1 LEAPDDGSVLID
13 IAFFV
18 ASCGKAAYG
27 CGWRI
32 LLIAVASTLETA
44 STPLIAA
51 PTKQEKHML
60 MSTDRIL
67 VSHVGSLPRPEILSN
82 MLIRQEAGEPIDAVE
97 LARQVEIATAH
108 AIGRQVEAGVDVGND
123 GEQSR
128 VGFQTYVP
136 RCLCGFGGESNRPPA
151 RDQVEF
157 PSYGRQTAMRFPHS
171 ARVSNAP
178 AALSDVRYVNSA
190 PIKEDAA
197 RLKRMG
203 SRFSECFMTAPS
215 PGIVA
220 TTMLNQ
226 HYDSHEAYLTALAKA
241 LSNEYRAIH
250 DAGLIL
256 QIDSPDLAMERHRF
270 FGHLTEAEFL
280 GQLELHVAAI
290 NLGIEGIPRDR
301 IRLHVCW
308 GNNDGPHVHD
318 VAMAA
323 ILPELCRANVGALSI
338 EFANPRHQHEY
349 SALRKNPLPAHMLLM
364 PGVLDTTTNIV
375 EHPELIAQRLEEA
388 ASVVGDRERVIAGT
402 DCGFGT
408 FAGREYVAEEIVWVK
423 LAAAAEGARIASR
436 RLWGRAHSC

>member
-1 LEAPDDGSVLID
+1 
-13 IAFFV
+13 
-18 ASCGKAAYG
+18 
-27 CGWRI
+27 
-32 LLIAVASTLETA
+32 
-44 STPLIAA
+44 
-51 PTKQEKHML
+51 ML

-67 VSHVGSLPRPEILSN
+67 VSHVGSLPRAEILSDL
-82 MLIRQEAGEPIDAVE
+82 LIRQEAGGTIDAAE
-97 LARQVEIATAH
+97 LARQVEMATAH
-108 AIGRQVEAGVDVGND
+108 VISKQVEAGVDVGND

-136 RCLCGFGGESNRPPA
+136 RCLCGFGGESKRPPA
-151 RDQVEF
+151 RDQLEF
-157 PSYGRQTAMRFPHS
+157 PSYVRQMAMRFPHS

-190 PIKEDAA
+190 PINEDAA

-203 SRFSECFMTAPS
+203 GGFSECFMTAPS

-226 HYDSHEAYLTALAKA
+226 YYDSHEAYLTALAKA

-270 FGHLTEAEFL
+270 FGQLTDAEFL
-280 GQLELHVAAI
+280 RQLELHIASI

-301 IRLHVCW
+301 VRLHVCW
-308 GNNDGPHVHD
+308 GNNDGPHIHD
-318 VAMAA
+318 IAMAA
-323 ILPELCRANVGALSI
+323 ILPELYRANVGALSI

-349 SALRKNPLPAHMLLM
+349 DALRNNPLPAHMLLI
-364 PGVLDTTTNIV
+364 PGVLDTTTNFV
-375 EHPELIAQRLEEA
+375 EHPEIVARRLQKA
-388 ASVVGDRERVIAGT
+388 VSVVGDRERVIAGT

-423 LAAAAEGARIASR
+423 LAAAAEGARIASS
-436 RLWGRAHSC
+436 RLWGRAGK

>member
-1 LEAPDDGSVLID
+1 
-13 IAFFV
+13 
-18 ASCGKAAYG
+18 
-27 CGWRI
+27 
-32 LLIAVASTLETA
+32 
-44 STPLIAA
+44 
-51 PTKQEKHML
+51 

-67 VSHVGSLPRPEILSN
+67 VSHVGSLPRAEHLTDL
-82 MLIRQEAGEPIDAVE
+82 LIRQEAGQTIDTAD
-97 LARQVEIATAH
+97 LAREVETATAH
-108 AIGRQVEAGVDVGND
+108 VIGKQLEAGVDVGND

-136 RCLCGFGGESNRPPA
+136 RCLCGFGGESKRPPA
-151 RDQVEF
+151 RDQLEF
-157 PSYGRQTAMRFPHS
+157 PSYVRQSAARFPHM
-171 ARVSNAP
+171 ARAMNAP

-190 PIKEDAA
+190 PIKQDAE

-203 SRFSECFMTAPS
+203 GQFRECFMTAPS

-226 HYDSHEAYLTALAKA
+226 HYDSHEAYLVALAKA

-250 DAGLIL
+250 DSGLIL
-256 QIDSPDLAMERHRF
+256 QIDAPDLAMERHRF
-270 FGHLTEAEFL
+270 FDGLADAEFL
-280 GQLELHVAAI
+280 RQLELHIAAI
-290 NLGIEGIPRDR
+290 NLGIEDIPRDR

-308 GNNDGPHVHD
+308 GNNDGPHIYD

-323 ILPELCRANVGALSI
+323 ILPELYRANVGALSI

-349 SALRKNPLPAHMLLM
+349 DALRTNPLPAHMLLM
-364 PGVLDTTTNIV
+364 PGVLDTTTNFV
-375 EHPELIAQRLEEA
+375 EHPELVARRIEEA
-388 ASVVGDRERVIAGT
+388 VSAVGDRERVIAGT

-436 RLWGRAHSC
+436 RLWGRAGK

>member
-1 LEAPDDGSVLID
+1 
-13 IAFFV
+13 
-18 ASCGKAAYG
+18 
-27 CGWRI
+27 
-32 LLIAVASTLETA
+32 
-44 STPLIAA
+44 
-51 PTKQEKHML
+51 ML
-60 MSTDRIL
+60 TSTDRIL
-67 VSHVGSLPRPEILSN
+67 VSHVGSLPRSDRLSDL
-82 MLIRQEAGEPIDAVE
+82 LIRQEAGLPIDTAE
-97 LARQVEIATAH
+97 LALVVEAATAET
-108 AIGRQVEAGVDVGND
+108 IGKQVAAGVDVGND

-136 RCLCGFGGESNRPPA
+136 RCLCGFGGVSKRPPA
-151 RDQVEF
+151 RDQNEF
-157 PSYGRQTAMRFPHS
+157 PSYVRQSAARFPHT
-171 ARVSNAP
+171 ARAVNAP
-178 AALSDVRYVNSA
+178 AALSEVRYVNSA

-203 SRFSECFMTAPS
+203 GGFRQCFMTAPS

-226 HYDSHEAYLTALAKA
+226 HYDSHEAYLMALARA
-241 LSNEYRAIH
+241 LSHEYRAIH

-270 FGHLTEAEFL
+270 FDHLDEAAFL
-280 GQLELHVAAI
+280 RQLELHVAAI
-290 NLGIEGIPRDR
+290 NLGIDGIPRER

-308 GNNDGPHVHD
+308 GNNDGPHIYD
-318 VAMAA
+318 IPMAT
-323 ILPELCRANVGALSI
+323 ILPALYQANVGALSI

-349 SALRKNPLPAHMLLM
+349 NALRKNPLPAHMLLM

-375 EHPELIAQRLEEA
+375 EHPELVARRLEEA
-388 ASVVGDRERVIAGT
+388 VAVVGDRERVIAGT

-436 RLWGRAHSC
+436 RLWGRA

>member
-1 LEAPDDGSVLID
+1 MMLQGP
-13 IAFFV
+13 
-18 ASCGKAAYG
+18 
-27 CGWRI
+27 
-32 LLIAVASTLETA
+32 TQQET
-44 STPLIAA
+44 P
-51 PTKQEKHML
+51 ML

-67 VSHVGSLPRPEILSN
+67 VSHVGSLPRSATLSEL
-82 MLIRQEAGEPIDAVE
+82 LIRQEAGETIDAAE

-108 AIGRQVEAGVDVGND
+108 VIDKQVEAGVDVGND

-136 RCLCGFGGESNRPPA
+136 RCLCGFGGESRRPPA
-151 RDQVEF
+151 RDQLEF
-157 PSYGRQTAMRFPHS
+157 PSYAQQSALRFPHS
-171 ARVSNAP
+171 ARVMNAP
-178 AALSDVRYVNSA
+178 AALSDIGYVSSG
-190 PIKEDAA
+190 PINEDAA

-203 SRFSECFMTAPS
+203 SRFAECFMTAPS

-250 DAGLIL
+250 AAGLIL
-256 QIDSPDLAMERHRF
+256 QIDAPDLAMERQRF
-270 FGHLTEAEFL
+270 FRHLEEAEFL
-280 GQLELHVAAI
+280 KQLELHVAAI

-308 GNNDGPHVHD
+308 GNNDGPHIHD
-318 VAMAA
+318 IAMAA
-323 ILPELCRANVGALSI
+323 ILPELYRANVGALSI

-349 SALRKNPLPAHMLLM
+349 DALRHSPLPAHMLLM

-375 EHPELIAQRLEEA
+375 EHPELVARRLEEA
-388 ASVVGDRERVIAGT
+388 VSVVGDRERVIAGT

-423 LAAAAEGARIASR
+423 LAAAAEGARIASH
-436 RLWGRAHSC
+436 RLWR

>member
-1 LEAPDDGSVLID
+1 MMFRS
-13 IAFFV
+13 
-18 ASCGKAAYG
+18 
-27 CGWRI
+27 
-32 LLIAVASTLETA
+32 
-44 STPLIAA
+44 
-51 PTKQEKHML
+51 PTKQETPML

-67 VSHVGSLPRPEILSN
+67 VSHVGSLPRAESLSDL
-82 MLIRQEAGEPIDAVE
+82 LIRQEAGETIDAAE
-97 LARQVEIATAH
+97 LARQVETATEHVIAK
-108 AIGRQVEAGVDVGND
+108 QVESGVDVGND

-136 RCLCGFGGESNRPPA
+136 RCLCGFGGESKRPPA
-151 RDQVEF
+151 RDQLEF
-157 PSYGRQTAMRFPHS
+157 PSYVRQSAARFPHM
-171 ARVSNAP
+171 ARAMNAP
-178 AALSDVRYVNSA
+178 AALSDVQYVNSA

-203 SRFSECFMTAPS
+203 GGFSECFMTAPS

-226 HYDSHEAYLTALAKA
+226 HYESHQAYVMALAKA

-256 QIDSPDLAMERHRF
+256 QIDAPDLAMERHRF
-270 FGHLTEAEFL
+270 FDGLTDAEFL
-280 GQLELHVAAI
+280 RQLELHVAAI

-308 GNNDGPHVHD
+308 GNNDGPHMYD
-318 VAMAA
+318 VPMAA
-323 ILPELCRANVGALSI
+323 ILPELYRTNVGALSI

-349 SALRKNPLPAHMLLM
+349 DALRNNPLPAHMLLM

-375 EHPELIAQRLEEA
+375 EHPELVARRLEEA
-388 ASVVGDRERVIAGT
+388 VSVVGDRERVIVGT

-436 RLWGRAHSC
+436 RLWGRSGA